1 MLQKGNI
8 FLEKM
13 MTARDKIATKG
24 AERLP
29 DNSVINTYTK
39 YYFCLKKDWTDF
51 FFTENFGAFKISNC
65 VSHFKRSPQH
75 A

>member
-1 MLQKGNI
+1 
-8 FLEKM
+8 M

-39 YYFCLKKDWTDF
+39 YYFGLKKDLTNF
-51 FFTENFGAFKISNC
+51 FYRKFWCIQDHELC
-65 VSHFKRSPQH
+65 
-75 A
+75 

>member
-29 DNSVINTYTK
+29 DNSVNDDTIIFLFEK
-39 YYFCLKKDWTDF
+39 RLKNF
-51 FFTENFGAFKISNC
+51 FVYRKFWCIQDHELC
-65 VSHFKRSPQH
+65 
-75 A
+75 

>member
-29 DNSVINTYTK
+29 DNSVRNTYTK
-39 YYFCLKKDWTDF
+39 YYFCLKKRL
-51 FFTENFGAFKISNC
+51 NFSFYRKFWCIQDQELC
-65 VSHFKRSPQH
+65 
-75 A
+75 

>member
-29 DNSVINTYTK
+29 DNSVMIILPNIIL
-39 YYFCLKKDWTDF
+39 F
-51 FFTENFGAFKISNC
+51 EKILSTFVLFVYRKFWC
-65 VSHFKRSPQH
+65 IQDRELC
-75 A
+75 

>member
-29 DNSVINTYTK
+29 DNSVMDILNII
-39 YYFCLKKDWTDF
+39 F
-51 FFTENFGAFKISNC
+51 
-65 VSHFKRSPQH
+65 V
-75 A
+75 